1 MKGYKNILVA
11 VELNSKTD
19 AEPLKHAEFFAKEF
33 GADVVLVHAVE
44 HIGSYGAYGIG
55 VGFEIEEI
63 LIENSNKE
71 MKKLGETIGI
81 PEDKRIVKTG
91 PAKFVILEEADNTE
105 GIIAEFSGTNIM
117 NTRPFTANSSWE
129 VQWEFEGEIFQI
141 YLQSPKEELW
151 KVLANQSGSGSGSS
165 YYPETGEYYFKVNAM
180 GNWKIKVIEVK

>member
-91 PAKFVILEEADNTE
+91 PAKFVILEEADKINADLIIVGSHGRH
-105 GIIAEFSGTNIM
+105 GIRVILGS
-117 NTRPFTANSSWE
+117 TANA
-129 VQWEFEGEIFQI
+129 VLHGA
-141 YLQSPKEELW
+141 KCD
-151 KVLANQSGSGSGSS
+151 VLAVRLK
-165 YYPETGEYYFKVNAM
+165 E
-180 GNWKIKVIEVK
+180 

>member
-1 MKGYKNILVA
+1 MKNFFFFFYFLTSILLSVSIFPQNA
-11 VELNSKTD
+11 MASNPNL
-19 AEPLKHAEFFAKEF
+19 
-33 GADVVLVHAVE
+33 
-44 HIGSYGAYGIG
+44 
-55 VGFEIEEI
+55 I
-63 LIENSNKE
+63 LQKDSIK
-71 MKKLGETIGI
+71 
-81 PEDKRIVKTG
+81 
-91 PAKFVILEEADNTE
+91 ILEEADNTE